1 MKKGRGDEISL
12 FIINQK
18 YQNKEVEMIRQ
29 FFSVM
34 TVFSILLFF
43 PWPGAGEQVTIL
55 HTNDT
60 HSHMFSFGPLNNY
73 GGIARISALIKELKS
88 RNENALAL
96 HAGDV
101 FVGTFAFNKYLGY
114 PELDIMEELY
124 DAMVLGNHEFDLG
137 IDTLAAILSGEIAG
151 KKPVEL
157 PFLLANIDWE
167 KVGEGHPLQSF
178 VQPHRVVD
186 IGGLKVGLLGVVTTD
201 PYNYSDEVNAI
212 LTDPYQAAW
221 VSAGYLRAVEAV
233 DIVVALSHLGKMADV
248 AGLSQIPGID
258 IIIGGHSHDALFE
271 PLVVNGTIIV
281 QAGEYGKYLG
291 ELKVNVKDGN
301 VDLVDYTLHPIT
313 RRTKIDFTLIP
324 ELFKIRLG
332 VFKDP
337 RFGPVYTKPIAR
349 AIGNLEEKWE
359 EGNPNRDTPLGNLV
373 VDAIK
378 AGVQEIGIPVDFA
391 LEANGYI
398 AHRIY
403 KGKVVGNDILRSVPY
418 GYDAESGL
426 GFKIKSVLL
435 AGAQILAGLE
445 YTVSLVEYT
454 DELAMQSSGLTFEY
468 DSSKPPAP
476 LGEFSRLDLTSVK
489 VNGNPMNPGALYW
502 VAMNEQLVSLL
513 GSLGLVPFAEQET
526 GLFEYNLVR
535 DFMQQLRFLTYASE
549 GRIVDI
555 AFKD

>member
-1 MKKGRGDEISL
+1 ML
-12 FIINQK
+12 
-18 YQNKEVEMIRQ
+18 RQ
-29 FFSVM
+29 FFTVM
-34 TVFSILLFF
+34 AAFLILLFF
-43 PWPGAGEQVTIL
+43 PWPGAGKQITIL

-60 HSHMFSFGPLNNY
+60 HSQMHSFGPLNNY
-73 GGIARISALIKELKS
+73 GGIARMSALIKELK
-88 RNENALAL
+88 RKNENVLTL

-114 PELDIMEELY
+114 AELDIMEELY

-137 IDTLAAILSGEIAG
+137 IDTLAAILSGQIAG
-151 KKPVEL
+151 EGPIAL
-157 PFLLANIDWE
+157 PLLLANIDWE

-178 VQPHRVVD
+178 VQPHRIVNM
-186 IGGLKVGLLGVVTTD
+186 GSLKVGLLGVLTTD
-201 PYNYSDEVNAI
+201 SYNYSEEVNAI

-233 DIVVALSHLGKMADV
+233 DLVVAISHLGKMADV

-258 IIIGGHSHDALFE
+258 IIVGGHSHDALFE
-271 PLVVNGTIIV
+271 PVIVNGKIIV
-281 QAGEYGKYLG
+281 QAGECGKYLG
-291 ELKVNVKDGN
+291 ELKVNVENGK

-313 RRTKIDFTLIP
+313 RRTKIDYTLIP

-332 VFKDP
+332 IIKDP
-337 RFGPVYTKPIAR
+337 RFGTAYKKPIAR
-349 AIGNLEEKWE
+349 AIWNLEEKWE
-359 EGNPNRDTPLGNLV
+359 EENPNRDTPLGNLV
-373 VDAIK
+373 VDAIM
-378 AGVQEIGIPVDFA
+378 AGVHENGYRADIA

-454 DELAMQSSGLTFEY
+454 DELAMQVSGLTFEY

-476 LGEFSRLDLTSVK
+476 LGEFSRLDLASVK
-489 VNGNPMNPGALYW
+489 VNGSPINPGSTYW
-502 VAMNEQLVSLL
+502 VAMNEQLVRLL
-513 GSLGLVPFAEQET
+513 GSLGLEPHVEEET
-526 GLFEYNLVR
+526 GLFVYNLVR
-535 DFMQQLRFLTYASE
+535 DFMRQLRFLTYTSK
-549 GRIVDI
+549 GRIIDT
-555 AFKD
+555 AFED

>member
-1 MKKGRGDEISL
+1 ML
-12 FIINQK
+12 
-18 YQNKEVEMIRQ
+18 RQ
-29 FFSVM
+29 FF
-34 TVFSILLFF
+34 TVIAVFFILLLL
-43 PWPGAGEQVTIL
+43 PWPGSGEQITIL

-60 HSHMFSFGPLNNY
+60 HSHMYSFGPLNNY
-73 GGIARISALIKELKS
+73 GGIARMSALIKKMK
-88 RNENALAL
+88 RKNENVLTL

-114 PELDIMEELY
+114 AELDIMEELY

-137 IDTLAAILSGEIAG
+137 IDTLAGIFSGQIAG
-151 KKPVEL
+151 EDPIAL

-178 VQPHRVVD
+178 VQPHRVVN
-186 IGGLKVGLLGVVTTD
+186 IGGVKVGLLGVVTTD
-201 PYNYSDEVNAI
+201 PYNYSEEVNAI

-233 DIVVALSHLGKMADV
+233 DLVVAVSHLGKMADV

-258 IIIGGHSHDALFE
+258 IIVGGHSHDALFE
-271 PLVVNGTIIV
+271 PLIVNGTIIV

-291 ELKVNVKDGN
+291 ELKVNVENRK
-301 VDLVDYTLHPIT
+301 VELVDYTLHQIT
-313 RRTKIDFTLIP
+313 RRTKIDYTLIP

-332 VFKDP
+332 IFKDP

-349 AIGNLEEKWE
+349 AIWNLEEKWE
-359 EGNPNRDTPLGNLV
+359 EEDPNRDTPLGNLV

-378 AGVQEIGIPVDFA
+378 AGVQENGYPVDIV

-418 GYDAESGL
+418 GYDAKSGL

-435 AGAQILAGLE
+435 VGAQILAGLE

-454 DELAMQSSGLTFEY
+454 DELAMQASGLTFEY

-476 LGEFSRLDLTSVK
+476 LGEFSRLDLTSVR
-489 VNGNPMNPGALYW
+489 VNGNPINPDGMYW

-513 GSLGLVPFAEQET
+513 GSLGLEPFAVEET

-535 DFMQQLRFLTYASE
+535 DFMRQLRFLAYTSE
-549 GRIVDI
+549 GRIIDT
-555 AFKD
+555 AFED